1 MTRRERKENKI
12 EQRREWA
19 EKRAK
24 KADQEYKT
32 GKALGETIPLGQPI
46 LIGHHSEKSHRNAIK
61 KLHGYAD
68 RALENDKMK
77 EHHLST
83 AARIQTQLDTTIFSD
98 DPDAIEQLQKKL
110 ARLEALRSRI
120 KEINK
125 AIKDKVDIE
134 LTEAEKK
141 ELDSLQKVW
150 GSRSFPAYTLTNLGG
165 RIRDIKKRI
174 ESLATKKKRYVT
186 LAGVAEDGKLN
197 HGKTWVCKDKDIL
210 THDLPVQWIG
220 KLICYVY

>member
-12 EQRREWA
+12 KQRREWA
-19 EKRAK
+19 EKRAE

-46 LIGHHSEKSHRNAIK
+46 LIGHHSETSHRNVIK

-77 EHHLST
+77 EHHLIV
-83 AARIQTQLDTTIFSD
+83 ADGIEHQLSNTIFSD
-98 DPDAIEQLQKKL
+98 DPDAVEQLQKKL
-110 ARLEALRSRI
+110 ARLEAARNRI

-125 AIKDKVDIE
+125 ALKKETDIE

-150 GSRSFPAYTLTNLGG
+150 GSRSFPAYTLVNLGG
-165 RIRDIKKRI
+165 RIRNIKKRI
-174 ESLATKKKRYVT
+174 ESLVTKKKRYVT

-197 HGKTWVCKDKDIL
+197 HGKTWICKDKDIL